1 MIMNIP
7 LSMVELLAPFS
18 EDAPSGEDMRYSE
31 VYDRIKEARRAD
43 DILEQ
48 GEWQTELKSSDWR
61 QVIESCRKALSKK
74 TKDLQL
80 CAWLTEA
87 LLHHHDFKGL
97 AFGLELTSSLLR
109 DFWDTLYPPAEDGDL
124 DYRIGPLTFM
134 NEKLALAV
142 CQVPICDP
150 SSTKGYN
157 YHQWEESRLVGVNQN
172 LDKAQQERRQSMIEE
187 GKITGE
193 NFSTAVNASSISFYE
208 PLTQSLKECRQ
219 RLADLESI
227 VNERFLKDAPGF
239 TQLSEAI
246 EGCLH
251 LVERIYRDKQ
261 KSEVVR
267 NEDMENE
274 DVKDKTEHMDSF
286 PENDEEDT
294 FHTDRDDLLC
304 RQSAISDVTLPEK
317 GLWNT
322 VARKLQKGQLKN
334 GLNQLISAAALSPS
348 PREKNRHLLL
358 VAKLCLKA
366 ERPDL
371 AKPIVEELYTTI
383 ETLQLEQWEHP
394 AWIADVVET
403 LYRCLV
409 ANDSNESDRARGLFQ
424 KLCRLN
430 VTKAAAYR
438 MTA

>member
-1 MIMNIP
+1 MTMNIQ
-7 LSMVELLAPFS
+7 LNMVELLSPLS
-18 EDAPSGEDMRYSE
+18 EDAPSGKDLRYSE
-31 VYDRIKEARRAD
+31 VYDLIKEARRAD
-43 DILEQ
+43 DALEQ
-48 GEWQTELKSSDWR
+48 GEWQTEIKTSDWR
-61 QVIESCRKALSKK
+61 QVIDLCREALIKR
-74 TKDLQL
+74 TKDLQI

-87 LLHHHDFKGL
+87 LVHQHGFEGL
-97 AFGLELTSSLLR
+97 GFGLQLTASLLR
-109 DFWDTLYPPAEDGDL
+109 DFWETLYPPAEDGDL
-124 DYRIGPLTFM
+124 DYRIGSLTFM

-150 SSTKGYN
+150 SNTKGYN
-157 YHQWEESRLVGVNQN
+157 YHHCEESRLVGVNQN
-172 LDKAQQERRQSMIEE
+172 LDKAQRDRRQSMIDE
-187 GKITGE
+187 GKISGE
-193 NFSTAVNASSISFYE
+193 DFSMAVNASTILFYK
-208 PLTQSLKECRQ
+208 PLNDALKHCRQ
-219 RLADLESI
+219 ELLSLENT
-227 VNERFLKDAPGF
+227 VNELFMEDVPGF
-239 TQLSEAI
+239 TQLTEAI
-246 EGCLH
+246 EGCQH
-251 LVERIYRDKQ
+251 VVERIYRDKQ

-267 NEDMENE
+267 NEDMEGE
-274 DVKDKTEHMDSF
+274 RII
-286 PENDEEDT
+286 NDDTPDMMVQEEDAFPSGMEEIT
-294 FHTDRDDLLC
+294 PLF
-304 RQSAISDVTLPEK
+304 QQNAISDVTQPEK

-322 VARKLQKGQLKN
+322 VAKKLEKGQLKN

-371 AKPIVEELYTTI
+371 ASPIVEELYKVI

-409 ANDSNESDRARGLFQ
+409 ANGSNESDRAKDLFQ